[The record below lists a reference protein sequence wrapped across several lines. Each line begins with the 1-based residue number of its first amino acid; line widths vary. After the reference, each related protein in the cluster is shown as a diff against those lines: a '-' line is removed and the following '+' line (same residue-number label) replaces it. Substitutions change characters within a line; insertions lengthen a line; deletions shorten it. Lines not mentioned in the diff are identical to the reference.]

1 MEHYEMVQGWVS
13 VAVQGAGG
21 GGKGGGKE
29 SPDTLKVVL
38 NHQLF
43 LFFQKEKL
51 EAF

>member
-1 MEHYEMVQGWVS
+1 MKWCKVGGLLPFKVQAA
-13 VAVQGAGG
+13 AVRAAA
-21 GGKGGGKE
+21 KKALIR
-29 SPDTLKVVL
+29 SKVVL

>member
-1 MEHYEMVQGWVS
+1 MKWWKVGGLLPFKAQAV
-13 VAVQGAGG
+13 VAAA
-21 GGKGGGKE
+21 KKALIR
-29 SPDTLKVVL
+29 SKVVL